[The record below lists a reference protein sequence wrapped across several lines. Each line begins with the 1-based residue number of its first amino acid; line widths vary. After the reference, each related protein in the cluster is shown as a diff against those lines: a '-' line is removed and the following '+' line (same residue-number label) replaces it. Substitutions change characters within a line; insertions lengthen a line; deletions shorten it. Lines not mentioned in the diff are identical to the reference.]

1 MDHPLRSVLKGYAQA
16 LRSWEVWLHL
26 GTQDIKNRYKRSFVG
41 PLWLVVSTATMVVG
55 LGLLFARIFTQ
66 GRSFVAFLSV
76 GMTLWGL
83 IASSITDGGYAFI
96 GAESYIKQ
104 IPLPKQV
111 YLFRTM
117 AVSLIVFSFSL
128 PVLLGAVLYAR
139 LPVGL
144 GLLWAL
150 GGVLIVVVCCV
161 GQISIMAYLS
171 VSFRDLPPASNSAL
185 QLLYFFT
192 PIFYPVEVLEQ
203 RGVGFLLHFNPFYYL
218 IEVVRYP
225 VLQNALATA
234 PVYAGAIL
242 WTAIVWGVA
251 LLLAARLDR
260 KIAYT
265 L

>member
-1 MDHPLRSVLKGYAQA
+1 
-16 LRSWEVWLHL
+16 
-26 GTQDIKNRYKRSFVG
+26 
-41 PLWLVVSTATMVVG
+41 MV
-55 LGLLFARIFTQ
+55 
-66 GRSFVAFLSV
+66 
-76 GMTLWGL
+76 
-83 IASSITDGGYAFI
+83 
-96 GAESYIKQ
+96 
-104 IPLPKQV
+104 
-111 YLFRTM
+111 
-117 AVSLIVFSFSL
+117 VSLIVFSFSL

-150 GGVLIVVVCCV
+150 GGLLIVVVCCV

-171 VSFRDLPPASNSAL
+171 VSFRDLPPASASAL

-203 RGVGFLLHFNPFYYL
+203 RGVGFLLHLNPFYYL

-225 VLQNALATA
+225 VLQNALAAA

-242 WTAIVWGVA
+242 WTALVWAVA